1 MVTTHENQ
9 MDHSWYEATVD
20 RADYSALQG
29 RHEADV
35 AVIGGGYT
43 GLNAALEL
51 ARAGVS
57 VIVLE
62 KLRLGG
68 GASGSNGG
76 QLCTGLHR
84 TQPWIERKFGA
95 GMARELWDIAL
106 EAKDCVRDTCEAH
119 GIDADWRPG
128 RLLLAHNK
136 RSVSEVEEQAEYLA
150 KHYNY
155 SGLEVFGKA
164 RCAEFVQ
171 SDVYHGGAD
180 DRGAGHLH
188 PLKLA
193 LGVGAAAA
201 RHGAQIHEFSA
212 AESYEV
218 KGGKVHVRTAGGE
231 VAADKAV
238 LAGNGYIGKL
248 EPYLSRRLIPA
259 NDFLVATEPL
269 GERAKALL
277 PGNHAVSDTRYHM
290 NYYRLSPDGRLL
302 FGGAAS
308 TKLFDPPE
316 IERRVRKN
324 FLSVF
329 PQLSDVKFEH
339 FWSGTLG
346 ITVSQMPH
354 FGVLQDRVYFAH
366 GYSGLGVALANKG
379 GAMVAQ
385 KILGNGAQFD
395 TMARLN
401 AMAVPGT
408 RGMKNIAVDMAMAW
422 YRVVDAL

>member
-20 RADYSALQG
+20 RVAYPALQG

-35 AVIGGGYT
+35 VVIGGGYT
-43 GLNAALEL
+43 GLNTALEL
-51 ARAGVS
+51 AQAGARV
-57 VIVLE
+57 VVLE

-76 QLCTGLHR
+76 QLCTGMHR
-84 TQPWIERKFGA
+84 TQPWIEQKYGA
-95 GMARELWDIAL
+95 QMARDLWDIAL
-106 EAKDCVRDTCEAH
+106 EAKDFVRDTCATH

-136 RSVSEVEEQAEYLA
+136 RSVSEIEEQAEYLA

-155 SGLEVFGKA
+155 SGFEMFDA
-164 RCAEFVQ
+164 ERCAEFVQ
-171 SDVYHGGAD
+171 SEVYHGGAD
-180 DRGAGHLH
+180 DHGAGHLH

-193 LGVGAAAA
+193 LGIGAAAA

-218 KGGKVHVRTAGGE
+218 TGGKVHVRTAGGE
-231 VAADKAV
+231 VVADKAV

-269 GERAKALL
+269 GDRAKALI
-277 PGNHAVSDTRYHM
+277 PGNHAISDTRYHM
-290 NYYRLSPDGRLL
+290 NYYRLSPHGRLL

-308 TKLFDPPE
+308 TKLYDPPE
-316 IERRVRKN
+316 IERRVRKDFN
-324 FLSVF
+324 RVF
-329 PQLSDVKFEH
+329 PQLADVKFEN

-366 GYSGLGVALANKG
+366 GYSGLGVAMANKS

-395 TMARLN
+395 TMAQLK

-408 RGMKNIAVDMAMAW
+408 QGMKNLAVDAAMAW

>member
-1 MVTTHENQ
+1 
-9 MDHSWYEATVD
+9 
-20 RADYSALQG
+20 
-29 RHEADV
+29 
-35 AVIGGGYT
+35 
-43 GLNAALEL
+43 
-51 ARAGVS
+51 
-57 VIVLE
+57 
-62 KLRLGG
+62 
-68 GASGSNGG
+68 
-76 QLCTGLHR
+76 
-84 TQPWIERKFGA
+84 
-95 GMARELWDIAL
+95 MARELWDIAL
-106 EAKDCVRDTCEAH
+106 EAKDYVRDICEAH

-155 SGLEVFGKA
+155 SGLEIFGKD

-171 SDVYHGGAD
+171 SDVYHGGAND
-180 DRGAGHLH
+180 HGAGYLH
-188 PLKLA
+188 PLKLT
-193 LGVGAAAA
+193 LGIGAAAA

-212 AESYEV
+212 AEDYEV
-218 KGGKVHVRTAGGE
+218 EGGKVHVRTADGE
-231 VAADKAV
+231 VVADKAM

-269 GERAKALL
+269 GKRAKALL
-277 PGNHAVSDTRYHM
+277 PGNHAISDTHYHM

-308 TKLFDPPE
+308 TKFFDPPE
-316 IERRVRKN
+316 IGRRVRKD
-324 FLSVF
+324 FVRVF

-354 FGVLQDRVYFAH
+354 FGVLQERVFFAH
-366 GYSGLGVALANKG
+366 GYSGLGVALANKS
-379 GAMVAQ
+379 GAMLAQ

-395 TMARLN
+395 TMARLK

-408 RGMKNIAVDMAMAW
+408 RGLKNIAVDMAMAW
-422 YRVVDAL
+422 YRVADAL

>member
-20 RADYSALQG
+20 RTAYPALQG

-35 AVIGGGYT
+35 VVIGGGYT
-43 GLNAALEL
+43 GLNTALEL
-51 ARAGVS
+51 AQAGAK

-84 TQPWIERKFGA
+84 TQPWIEQKCGA
-95 GMARELWDIAL
+95 QMARDLWDIAL
-106 EAKDCVRDTCEAH
+106 EAKDYVRDTCTAH
-119 GIDADWRPG
+119 GIDVDWRPG

-136 RSVSEVEEQAEYLA
+136 RSVSEIEEQAEYLA

-155 SGLEVFGKA
+155 SGFEMFGPE
-164 RCAEFVQ
+164 RCGEFVQ
-171 SDVYHGGAD
+171 SKVYHGGAD
-180 DRGAGHLH
+180 DHGAGHLH

-193 LGVGAAAA
+193 LGIGAAAA

-218 KGGKVHVRTAGGE
+218 TGGKVHVRTSGGE
-231 VAADKAV
+231 VVADKAV
-238 LAGNGYIGKL
+238 LAGNGYIGRL

-269 GERAKALL
+269 GDRAQALI
-277 PGNHAVSDTRYHM
+277 PGNHAISDTRYHM

-308 TKLFDPPE
+308 TKLYDPPE
-316 IERRVRKN
+316 IERRVRKDFN
-324 FLSVF
+324 RVF
-329 PQLSDVKFEH
+329 PQLSDVKFEN

-346 ITVSQMPH
+346 ITFSQMPH

-366 GYSGLGVALANKG
+366 GYSGLGVALANKS

-395 TMARLN
+395 TMARLKS
-401 AMAVPGT
+401 MPVPGPKFA
-408 RGMKNIAVDMAMAW
+408 KNIGVDLAMAW
-422 YRVVDAL
+422 YRIIDGL